1 MIHHLFLKEKRKIK
15 IKILTAILLGTLVL
29 SEIPTKAA
37 HASDISCQAL
47 LCLYGRVTHS
57 GGKQSAC
64 TLATKAFFS
73 IRIFTPI
80 FNPILTAEARRK
92 FLNSCSGAAENEMW
106 VTAIIASY
114 GGLFANPP
122 W

>member
-1 MIHHLFLKEKRKIK
+1 MIHHLFLKEKHKIK
-15 IKILTAILLGTLVL
+15 IKILTAILLATLVL
-29 SEIPTKAA
+29 PEIPTKAA

-57 GGKQSAC
+57 GGKQPAC
-64 TLATKAFFS
+64 TPAINAFFS
-73 IRIFTPI
+73 IRIFTPF
-80 FNPILTAEARRK
+80 FNPALTAEARQK
-92 FLNSCSGAAENEMW
+92 FLNQCSGAAVNEMW

-114 GGLFANPP
+114 GSVFFNPP

>member
-1 MIHHLFLKEKRKIK
+1 MIHHVFLKEKRKIK
-15 IKILTAILLGTLVL
+15 IRLLATILLGVLVL

-37 HASDISCQAL
+37 HAGGLSCQAL

-64 TLATKAFFS
+64 ILATKAFFN
-73 IRIFTPI
+73 IRIFTPF

-92 FLNSCSGAAENEMW
+92 FLNSCAGAAENEMW

-114 GGLFANPP
+114 GGVFSNPP